1 MKQNKISVQVALFT
15 IVRVVINTQYRMMYP
30 LLPAFRDGLG
40 VPIERLYAAMKYR
53 AVAGA
58 FGPFLASIA
67 DSRGR
72 KTGVLFG
79 LLLFIVGSAVV
90 VFWPTYPGLVI
101 ALILTI
107 LGKVVFDPSIQSY
120 LGDKV
125 PYARRA
131 LVLGIIEMS
140 WSGAFLLGVPLMGF
154 LIARRGWLA
163 PFPLLGILTILSLLA
178 IWVLLP
184 GDDAVARPS
193 MLANFGTV
201 LRSPAALAG
210 LAVTFAIS
218 ASNEMVNLVFGVWM
232 EASFGL
238 AVAALGAAATVIG
251 LAELAG
257 EGLVTALADRLGKTR
272 AVAIG
277 MWSINLCALL
287 LPLLGKNV
295 AGALVGLFLF
305 FLAFEFTFV
314 SVIPLMSEILPEARA
329 TLMAAT
335 IASAS
340 LGRAAAAQL
349 AGPVFAW
356 GFLASAVA
364 AVLINMA
371 GLLALRAVRIEGD
384 M

>member
-1 MKQNKISVQVALFT
+1 MKQNKISIQVALFT
-15 IVRVVINTQYRMMYP
+15 IVRVVINTQFRMMYP

-53 AVAGA
+53 SIAGA

-72 KTGVLFG
+72 KVGVLFG
-79 LLLFIVGSAVV
+79 LLLFIAGSAVV
-90 VFWPTYPGLVI
+90 VFCPTYPGLVV

-120 LGDKV
+120 LGDKI
-125 PYARRA
+125 PYAQRGRI
-131 LVLGIIEMS
+131 LGIIEMS
-140 WSGAFLLGVPLMGF
+140 WSGAFLLGVPLIGF
-154 LIARRGWLA
+154 LIARSYWLA
-163 PFPLLGILTILSLLA
+163 PFPLLGILAGLGLIA
-178 IWVLLP
+178 IGILLP
-184 GDDAVARPS
+184 NDVAVKRPN
-193 MLANFGTV
+193 MLTNFGSV
-201 LRSPAALAG
+201 LHSSSALAG
-210 LAVTFAIS
+210 LLVTFTIS

-257 EGLVTALADRLGKTR
+257 EGLVTTLADRLGKQR
-272 AVAIG
+272 ATAIG
-277 MWSINLCALL
+277 LWSINLCALL
-287 LPLLGKNV
+287 LPILGTSV
-295 AGALVGLFLF
+295 VGALVGLFLF

-314 SVIPLMSEILPEARA
+314 SMIPLMSEVLPEARA

-340 LGRAAAAQL
+340 LGRATAAQL
-349 AGPVFAW
+349 AGPVYTW
-356 GFLASAVA
+356 GFLASAVV
-364 AVLINMA
+364 AVLINTV
-371 GLLALRAVRIEGD
+371 GIFALRGVRIED
-384 M
+384 N